1 MRIIGLD
8 LGTKTLGVAVSDN
21 TETIS
26 TGLTTLRF
34 EENKPEMI
42 IDDLKE
48 IINYYNA
55 GLIVIGLPK
64 NMNNTLGDAVFR
76 TREFIKTLN
85 NNFDIKVVEQDERL
99 SSVSA
104 NNLLIS
110 ADVSRKKRKK
120 VPDPRYYNAISSSQ
134 LNSAKSNKVS
144 YNPVFP

>member
-34 EENKPEMI
+34 DENKPEMI

-85 NNFDIKVVEQDERL
+85 NNFDIEVVEQDERL

-120 VPDPRYYNAISSSQ
+120 
-134 LNSAKSNKVS
+134 KVDEVAATIILQN
-144 YNPVFP
+144 YLDIRKGIENG

>member
-64 NMNNTLGDAVFR
+64 NMNNTLGDAVLR
-76 TREFIKTLN
+76 TRAFIKILN
-85 NNFDIKVVEQDERL
+85 NNFDIEVVEQDERL

-120 VPDPRYYNAISSSQ
+120 
-134 LNSAKSNKVS
+134 KVDEVAATIILQN
-144 YNPVFP
+144 YLDIRKGIENG

>member
-85 NNFDIKVVEQDERL
+85 DNFDIEVVEQDERL

-120 VPDPRYYNAISSSQ
+120 
-134 LNSAKSNKVS
+134 KVDEVAATIILQN
-144 YNPVFP
+144 YLDIRKGKENG

>member
-85 NNFDIKVVEQDERL
+85 DNFDIEVVEQDERL

-120 VPDPRYYNAISSSQ
+120 
-134 LNSAKSNKVS
+134 KVDEVAATIILQN
-144 YNPVFP
+144 YLDIRKGIENG

>member
-120 VPDPRYYNAISSSQ
+120 
-134 LNSAKSNKVS
+134 KVDEVAATIILQN
-144 YNPVFP
+144 YLDIRKGIENG

>member
-34 EENKPEMI
+34 DEDKPEMI
-42 IDDLKE
+42 INDLKE
-48 IINYYNA
+48 IIDYYNA
-55 GLIVIGLPK
+55 DLIVIGLPK
-64 NMNNTLGDAVFR
+64 NMNNTLGDAVIR
-76 TREFIKTLN
+76 TRKFIKILN

-120 VPDPRYYNAISSSQ
+120 
-134 LNSAKSNKVS
+134 KVDAVAATIILQS
-144 YNPVFP
+144 YLDKRKGEKNE

>member
-76 TREFIKTLN
+76 TREFIKILN

-120 VPDPRYYNAISSSQ
+120 
-134 LNSAKSNKVS
+134 KVDEVAATIILQN
-144 YNPVFP
+144 YLDIRKGIENG

>member
-8 LGTKTLGVAVSDN
+8 LGTKTLGVSVSDN
-21 TETIS
+21 TETIA

-42 IDDLKE
+42 INDLQE

-64 NMNNTLGDAVFR
+64 NMNNTLGDAVTR
-76 TREFIKTLN
+76 TREFIKILN
-85 NNFDIKVVEQDERL
+85 NNFNIKVEEQDERL

-104 NNLLIS
+104 NNVLIAS
-110 ADVSRKKRKK
+110 DVSRKKRKEK
-120 VPDPRYYNAISSSQ
+120 VDTIASTIILQ
-134 LNSAKSNKVS
+134 S
-144 YNPVFP
+144 YLDKRKGEKNG